1 VFATYLPKSVKGTR
15 IIAMI
20 EGEEIDNAL
29 KKRIRTI
36 QELVIGAF
44 NDNNMDVTHKHSLSK
59 EFITPNERHALQVM
73 HDLMDYAQSD
83 VVPFF

>member
-59 EFITPNERHALQVM
+59 
-73 HDLMDYAQSD
+73 
-83 VVPFF
+83 